1 MICGIDIGGSKIELG
16 VFCDQYKMQNNW
28 RVPTPTTDYAAF
40 IDVLVK
46 LVKQADSYSSQA
58 STEQRKQVQ
67 VGIGMAGLI
76 DAQGKSLSANVPCA
90 TGKNIV
96 KDLSARLNR
105 PIAVENDCR
114 CFALSEALGGAGEG
128 FQNVFG
134 AVIGTGSAG
143 GLVINGQLY
152 KSRQGIAGEYGHLQL
167 PATLQQKYQLPRRP
181 CGCGLPNCVE
191 GFISG
196 PGLLF
201 LNRHFGGNAPS
212 VPDLIESLRSGDP
225 KASIIFDCYIDLLG
239 ASFAALILSYD
250 PDIIV
255 LGGGLSLIDEIVEQ
269 LPATIKP
276 HLFAGFNTPTIKR
289 AKFGDASGVR
299 GAALLTLSKQAL
311 INYHAA
317 SCGELTH

>member
-1 MICGIDIGGSKIELG
+1 MICGIDIGGSKIELAI
-16 VFCDQYKMQNNW
+16 FCDQLKQLASW
-28 RVPTPTTDYAAF
+28 RIPTPTTDYAAF
-40 IDVLVK
+40 IDALVK
-46 LVKQADSYSSQA
+46 LVEQADDYFSQT
-58 STEQRKQVQ
+58 STNKDPKLP

-105 PIAVENDCR
+105 PIAADNDCR
-114 CFALSEALGGAGEG
+114 CFALSEAIGGAGEG

-134 AVIGTGSAG
+134 AVIGTGAAG
-143 GLVINGQLY
+143 GLVVNGQLY
-152 KSRQGIAGEYGHLQL
+152 KSRQRIAGEYGHLQL
-167 PATLQQKYQLPRRP
+167 PATLQQKYQLPSRP

-225 KASIIFDCYIDLLG
+225 KSSITFDCYIDLLG
-239 ASFAALILSYD
+239 ASFATLILSYD

-269 LPATIKP
+269 LPAAIEP
-276 HLFAGFNTPTIKR
+276 HLFAGFTPPPIKL

-299 GAALLTLSKQAL
+299 GAALLTLSKHQ
-311 INYHAA
+311 
-317 SCGELTH
+317 SLTLKQQ